1 MILTVAEL
9 RQYITTDETD
19 QVLEGKLQA
28 LELLIRAYT
37 NNNFQVRAFRAV
49 AVAVSEGNRLLF
61 NSPIPFKAGDTLQI
75 TESDFMPGELVTVA
89 SIFLVDESGNYLVNE
104 EGKYLTPGFP
114 GYSVT
119 VNEELTDESG
129 VVVTKVKY
137 PTDIKMGIVNLMKW
151 ELDNREK
158 VGVASESISRHSVTY
173 VDQTGDNTV
182 MGYPVALMGFLKP
195 YRKARFGRGIRV

>member
-1 MILTVAEL
+1 MILSVAEL
-9 RQYITTDETD
+9 RKYITTEDDD

-49 AVAVSEGNRLLF
+49 AVAVAEGNTLLF
-61 NSPIPFKAGDTLQI
+61 NSPVPFKVGDTLQI
-75 TESDFMPGELVTVA
+75 TESDFMQDELVTVLSVGDS
-89 SIFLVDESGNYLVNE
+89 SITVSGDL
-104 EGKYLTPGFP
+104 
-114 GYSVT
+114 S
-119 VNEELTDESG
+119 DESG

-137 PTDIKMGIVNLMKW
+137 PVDVKMGIVNLMKW
-151 ELDNREK
+151 ELNNREK
-158 VGVASESISRHSVTY
+158 VGVASETISRHSVTY
-173 VDQTGDNTV
+173 VDQTGANTI

>member
-1 MILTVAEL
+1 MILNVSEL

-49 AVAVSEGNRLLF
+49 AVAVAEGNKLLF
-61 NSPIPFKAGDTLQI
+61 NSPVPFKVGDTIQI
-75 TESDFMPGELVTVA
+75 SESDFMQDELFTVLSVDSS
-89 SIFLVDESGNYLVNE
+89 SITVSDELS
-104 EGKYLTPGFP
+104 
-114 GYSVT
+114 
-119 VNEELTDESG
+119 DESG

-137 PTDIKMGIVNLMKW
+137 PMDVKMGIVNLMKW

-173 VDQTGDNTV
+173 VDQTGANTI

-195 YRKARFGRGIRV
+195 YRKARFGRGISV

>member
-1 MILTVAEL
+1 MILTVSEL
-9 RQYITTDETD
+9 KQYITTEETD
-19 QVLEGKLQA
+19 QVLEAKLQA

-37 NNNFQVRAFRAV
+37 NNNFQIRAFRAV
-49 AVAVSEGNRLLF
+49 AVAVAQGNKLLF
-61 NSPIPFKAGDTLQI
+61 NSPVPFKEGDTLQI
-75 TESDFMPGELVTVA
+75 TESDFMQDELVTVTA
-89 SIFLVDESGNYLVNE
+89 IGDSSITVSG
-104 EGKYLTPGFP
+104 
-114 GYSVT
+114 
-119 VNEELTDESG
+119 ELSDESG

-137 PTDIKMGIVNLMKW
+137 PMDVKMGIVNLMKW

-158 VGVASESISRHSVTY
+158 VGVASESISRHTVEY

>member
-9 RQYITTDETD
+9 RQYITTDEED
-19 QVLEGKLQA
+19 SVLEAKLQA

-49 AVAVSEGNRLLF
+49 AVASSEGNRLLF
-61 NSPIPFKAGDTLQI
+61 NSPIPFKEGDTLQI
-75 TESDFMPGELVTVA
+75 TESDFKQDELVTVLTVDDS
-89 SIFLVDESGNYLVNE
+89 SI
-104 EGKYLTPGFP
+104 
-114 GYSVT
+114 T
-119 VNEELTDESG
+119 VIGEVIDESG

-137 PTDIKMGIVNLMKW
+137 PMDVKMGIVNLMKW

-173 VDQTGDNTV
+173 VDQTGDNTI
-182 MGYPVALMGFLKP
+182 MGYPVALMGFLKA
-195 YRKARFGRGIRV
+195 YRKARFGRGISV

>member
-1 MILTVAEL
+1 MILTVSEL
-9 RQYITTDETD
+9 KQYITTDETD
-19 QVLEGKLQA
+19 QVLEAKLQA

-37 NNNFQVRAFRAV
+37 NNNFQIRAFRAV
-49 AVAVSEGNRLLF
+49 AVAVAEGNKLLF
-61 NSPIPFKAGDTLQI
+61 NSPVPFKVGDTLQI
-75 TESDFMPGELVTVA
+75 TESDFMQDELVTVLTVDDA
-89 SIFLVDESGNYLVNE
+89 SITVSG
-104 EGKYLTPGFP
+104 
-114 GYSVT
+114 
-119 VNEELTDESG
+119 ELSDESG

-137 PTDIKMGIVNLMKW
+137 PMDVKMGIVNLMKW

-195 YRKARFGRGIRV
+195 YRKARFGRGISV